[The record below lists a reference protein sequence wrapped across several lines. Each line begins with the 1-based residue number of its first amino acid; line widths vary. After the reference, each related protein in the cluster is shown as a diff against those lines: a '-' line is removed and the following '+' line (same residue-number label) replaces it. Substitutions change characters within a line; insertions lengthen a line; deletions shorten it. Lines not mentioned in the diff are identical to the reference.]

1 MLIDVFQVTH
11 CDANRLV
18 KNLCLPL
25 HQQQL
30 LYKLVFHQNGLI
42 HYKKEK
48 GLLMI
53 LQQMSTPSKISAKIF
68 ECHSVISS
76 YLIVKATEIMSVT
89 HTVNDMAATT
99 IEDLVTALECLEQQ
113 FRSEYLKLPAEESV
127 LIGGPL

>member
-1 MLIDVFQVTH
+1 
-11 CDANRLV
+11 
-18 KNLCLPL
+18 
-25 HQQQL
+25 
-30 LYKLVFHQNGLI
+30 LVFHQNGLI